1 MPGYSTDLAVRAGR
15 GGFSLLALPRCGHKM
30 LAVRRVRD
38 LGEAVD
44 AVTAVL
50 RSAAAG
56 LRSSQLRVRL
66 LRPPVRKRS
75 VLSTPSHA
83 ENFTFRHTDR
93 RAA

>member
-1 MPGYSTDLAVRAGR
+1 MRPQDDWQYAVSGTSAKL
-15 GGFSLLALPRCGHKM
+15 SN
-30 LAVRRVRD
+30 
-38 LGEAVD
+38 